1 MDKKIGSQIQEA
13 IIKMIEDGSVKEG
26 RRLPAERVLSQRF
39 GVSRNTV
46 REAVRALAEQGIVRS
61 LRGSGSYVE
70 SDAAQRIERRVR
82 AALEKRQSRVMEIFE
97 IRRMLEPAVAA
108 KVAGIKDQGTLE
120 TLSQILD
127 GQIRAQENDQD
138 GAAFDKAF
146 HNTLVKAAGNSV
158 LEIVYATLGN
168 IMNESRIPDL
178 QSPERA
184 DFSIAAHRRIL
195 ACLGSADAKGASEAM
210 ARHMDEI
217 ETILKQKIGED
228 LK

>member
-1 MDKKIGSQIQEA
+1 MEKKIGSQIQEE
-13 IIKMIEDGSVKEG
+13 IIKMIEDGSVKQG
-26 RRLPAERVLSQRF
+26 QRLPAERVLSMRF

-46 REAVRALAEQGIVRS
+46 REAIRALAEQGIVRS

-70 SDAAQRIERRVR
+70 SDAAQRIKNRVR
-82 AALEKRQSRVMEIFE
+82 AALEGRQLRVMEIFE

-108 KVAGIKDQGTLE
+108 KVAGIKDPGALD

-146 HNTLVKAAGNSV
+146 HTALVKAAGNSV

-168 IMNESRIPDL
+168 IMAESRIPDL

-184 DFSIAAHRRIL
+184 DLSIAAHKRVL
-195 ACLGSADAKGASEAM
+195 DCLGSADADGAAQAM

-228 LK
+228 LR

>member
-1 MDKKIGSQIQEA
+1 MDKKIGSQIQEE

-26 RRLPAERVLSQRF
+26 QRLPAERELSRRF

-46 REAVRALAEQGIVRS
+46 REAIRALAEQGIVIS

-70 SDAAQRIERRVR
+70 SDAAQRIANRVR
-82 AALEKRQSRVMEIFE
+82 AALEGRQARVMEIFE
-97 IRRMLEPAVAA
+97 IRRMLEPAIAA
-108 KVAGIKDQGTLE
+108 KVAAIKDPETIE
-120 TLSQILD
+120 TLFQILN

-146 HNTLVKAAGNSV
+146 HTTLVKAAGNSV
-158 LEIVYATLGN
+158 LEIVYATLVN
-168 IMNESRIPDL
+168 IMAESRIPDL

-184 DFSIAAHRRIL
+184 DLSIAAHKRVL
-195 ACLGSADAKGASEAM
+195 ACLGSADANGASQAM
-210 ARHMDEI
+210 TRHMDEI
-217 ETILKQKIGED
+217 ETILKQKIGEN